1 MDNAD
6 TLVKFLEKHNALDS
20 YRKHISSYKFKDIKT
35 LVNYLNEESN
45 IRYAIGG
52 IMSFDNTPEGRDFWS
67 RMDIEWKKICDGK
80 KTI

>member
-1 MDNAD
+1 MDNVE
-6 TLVKFLEKHNALDS
+6 LLEKFLEKHNALES
-20 YRKHISSYKFKDIKT
+20 YAKHIQGYKFKGIKE
-35 LVNYLNEESN
+35 VVEYLENESN

-52 IMSFDNTPEGRDFWS
+52 IMSFDNTKEGKDFWS